1 MAELQKRVVEGPD
14 LATDKVVRWRCV
26 DLLAV
31 VKRDFSV
38 EVHQSTI
45 GKWLHRLDL
54 TRLQPR
60 PVHPKKDSEAE
71 TTCKTNFASL
81 VKQALLATTAATPIE
96 IWFQDE
102 ARVGQKGTHAYIWA
116 RLAKGSVRRPVI

>member
-1 MAELQKRVVEGPD
+1 
-14 LATDKVVRWRCV
+14 V

-60 PVHPKKDSEAE
+60 PVHPKKDSEVE
-71 TTCKTNFASL
+71 TTFKTNFASL

-96 IWFQDE
+96 IWFRTRRGSAKRERTHTSGRDLPKVPSG
-102 ARVGQKGTHAYIWA
+102 ARSFKKPTTSPDPKPRSG
-116 RLAKGSVRRPVI
+116 